1 MEEEEVVVV
10 VVVEKKEEEEDEDED
25 EDEDE
30 EEEEKEGRG
39 QKVEEETAGKQQAE
53 PWSRESGGN
62 GGDGGG
68 VGGLREQSALDAC
81 SKTTKAELIKR
92 ESVVV
97 PPVTPTE
104 NSDRVGLII
113 AGSSPPRLAGQ

>member
-1 MEEEEVVVV
+1 MHLDPGASPTSVLSVRDLIASSSYE
-10 VVVEKKEEEEDEDED
+10 
-25 EDEDE
+25 
-30 EEEEKEGRG
+30 RH
-39 QKVEEETAGKQQAE
+39 
-53 PWSRESGGN
+53 SRVNALLLEILIVTNAHIGGN

-68 VGGLREQSALDAC
+68 GGGLREQSALDAC

-113 AGSSPPRLAGQ
+113 ASSSLPRPAGQ